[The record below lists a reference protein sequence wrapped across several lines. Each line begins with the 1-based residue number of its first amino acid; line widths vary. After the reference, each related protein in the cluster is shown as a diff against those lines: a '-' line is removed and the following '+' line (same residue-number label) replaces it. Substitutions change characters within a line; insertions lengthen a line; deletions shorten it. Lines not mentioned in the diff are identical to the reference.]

1 MSAQEDIT
9 STDPTETL
17 ILWNE
22 VSGRSTDIDNR
33 MGPEHTLT
41 ILSRVY
47 RIELR
52 DDGLSDNDMEKT
64 EVHWQKESPRDP
76 SLLISMTDADC
87 EALATQYR
95 KLTTNNYTKAT
106 YSHWL
111 SQVFGDLYKK
121 YMTRAYQEH
130 ILKSSRVLSPPDTP
144 LDDDDPPLS
153 FDYRPDILF
162 FYTDRALG
170 HEAFKTW
177 QKHYANMEALRATIA
192 LNVELEAD
200 QGGAKDA
207 QAQALA
213 AAALIFE
220 QRLKIRQRA
229 NRCDFGDLFHYFCIF
244 RASHFELYRME
255 QTAEGELGAW
265 KLRVPN
271 IDLSTSEGLRNF
283 IKVWNNLMI
292 ELSGPMLESLKD
304 DLARVGEPRQTKCNR
319 LDQHRVIKRKAKVT

>member
-9 STDPTETL
+9 STDPTETS
-17 ILWNE
+17 IVWNE
-22 VSGRSTDIDNR
+22 VRSRSTDISNTT
-33 MGPEHTLT
+33 GPEHTLT
-41 ILSRVY
+41 IFSRVY

-64 EVHWQKESPRDP
+64 EVHWQKESTRDP

-95 KLTTNNYTKAT
+95 KLATDDYTKAA

-130 ILKSSRVLSPPDTP
+130 ILNHPVFCRRQILPLMLKIHSS
-144 LDDDDPPLS
+144 
-153 FDYRPDILF
+153 
-162 FYTDRALG
+162 ALNTG
-170 HEAFKTW
+170 QTFSSSIPIEHW
-177 QKHYANMEALRATIA
+177 ALRATIA
-192 LNVELEAD
+192 PNVELKAK

-220 QRLKIRQRA
+220 QRLKIRQEA

-271 IDLSTSEGLRNF
+271 IDLSTSEGLGNF
-283 IKVWNNLMI
+283 IYSW
-292 ELSGPMLESLKD
+292 
-304 DLARVGEPRQTKCNR
+304 LALQIQPGRGN
-319 LDQHRVIKRKAKVT
+319 